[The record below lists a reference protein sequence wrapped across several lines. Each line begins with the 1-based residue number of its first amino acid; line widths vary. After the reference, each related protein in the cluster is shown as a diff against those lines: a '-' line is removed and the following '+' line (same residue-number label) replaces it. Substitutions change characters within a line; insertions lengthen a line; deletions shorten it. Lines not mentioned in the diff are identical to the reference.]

1 MHERM
6 RDSHSRS
13 FVKAVSWRLLGTF
26 DTFVITLLVTGSLK
40 WAGSIASVE
49 SVSKVILFYLHERAW
64 GKFRW
69 QGPGFAWT
77 HMAAFASQEFTPA
90 SSLELASVSSSSH
103 LPEEASK

>member
-1 MHERM
+1 MHEQI

-26 DTFVITLLVTGSLK
+26 DTFVITLLVTGSIK

-49 SVSKVILFYLHERAW
+49 SVSKIVLFYLHERAW
-64 GKFRW
+64 GKLRW
-69 QGPGFAWT
+69 QGPSLVRT
-77 HMAAFASQEFTPA
+77 RLAAFASAKFAPA
-90 SSLELASVSSSSH
+90 SSLELATVSSSSH